1 MTLEPYKNDA
11 EGLQIAQPIIEQNR
25 TVLHSVEP
33 FPWRHQ

>member
-11 EGLQIAQPIIEQNR
+11 ESLQIAQPIIEQNR
-25 TVLHSVEP
+25 TVRHSVEP